1 MRDHIPCDW
10 KIKFLL
16 ASMLGY
22 QISGWILNLMDLLH
36 LTIRVFSGLLWTL
49 CPQFALSLWRKI
61 CHLLALN
68 NGATWSFTSSV
79 LHAWYYFHDLI
90 KQMKGWGYQ
99 EGSIL
104 FGFGYE
110 ATGVQ
115 FHNFER
121 NFKLNFC
128 LCGNLLLISV
138 PQAPRAYAK
147 VEEKA
152 GDHIW
157 SIRRQE
163 SGQVSHSMGG
173 LLVKSFLA
181 LHHEVKISLTL
192 KSRR

>member
-1 MRDHIPCDW
+1 MSCIWQH
-10 KIKFLL
+10 
-16 ASMLGY
+16 G
-22 QISGWILNLMDLLH
+22 
-36 LTIRVFSGLLWTL
+36 FSVACYEL
-49 CPQFALSLWRKI
+49 CVSTMSSICTLSLKKKI
-61 CHLLALN
+61 CRLLALI

-128 LCGNLLLISV
+128 LCGNFLLISV

-163 SGQVSHSMGG
+163 SGHSVTFHGWASCQVISDLAPWGED
-173 LLVKSFLA
+173 LLHLEIQDIDES
-181 LHHEVKISLTL
+181 
-192 KSRR
+192 

>member
-1 MRDHIPCDW
+1 MSCIWQYGFSVACYE
-10 KIKFLL
+10 LCV
-16 ASMLGY
+16 ST
-22 QISGWILNLMDLLH
+22 ISSIC
-36 LTIRVFSGLLWTL
+36 T
-49 CPQFALSLWRKI
+49 LSLKKKN
-61 CHLLALN
+61 CHLLALIN
-68 NGATWSFTSSV
+68 HSIWSFTSSV
-79 LHAWYYFHDLI
+79 LHVWYYFHDLI
-90 KQMKGWGYQ
+90 KQMKGWSYQ

-110 ATGVQ
+110 ATGMQ

-173 LLVKSFLA
+173 LLVK
-181 LHHEVKISLTL
+181 
-192 KSRR
+192 